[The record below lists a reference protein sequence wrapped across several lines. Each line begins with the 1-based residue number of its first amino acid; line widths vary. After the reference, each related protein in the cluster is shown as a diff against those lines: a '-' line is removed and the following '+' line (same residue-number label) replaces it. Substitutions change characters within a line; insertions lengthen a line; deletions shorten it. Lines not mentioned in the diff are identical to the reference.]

1 MRFVKIVRSGLLI
14 YTIRKPKKIEA
25 SKSHFLSIKMS
36 VVRAFVNSE
45 RVSTGR
51 VTKDGRFFQAYPI
64 HQFYENEMAWRDDW
78 MKKMSVNF
86 VTDEKPYE
94 FSKNVTATLPAG
106 RYYIGDITYVLKDSV
121 CNDIFG
127 DTNYEPGHYKM
138 KDGEF
143 LVNRTAYG
151 DGSYPGSN
159 NYQYGVDAGV
169 IGITNINLCID
180 EKKIYGGTLHTFTEP
195 VACSFTQGMFR
206 FSSGNCFIE
215 IDTI

>member
-1 MRFVKIVRSGLLI
+1 
-14 YTIRKPKKIEA
+14 
-25 SKSHFLSIKMS
+25 MS
-36 VVRAFVNSE
+36 VVRAFANSE

-64 HQFYENEMAWRDDW
+64 HQFYENETAWRDDW
-78 MKKMSVNF
+78 VKKMSVNF
-86 VTDEKPYE
+86 VKDEKPAEKPAEKDYE

-106 RYYIGDITYVLKDSV
+106 RYYIGDICYVLKDSV
-121 CNDIFG
+121 KDDIFG

-159 NYQYGVDAGV
+159 NYQYGVDAAV

-180 EKKIYGGTLHTFTEP
+180 EKKLYGGTLHTFTEP
-195 VACSFTQGMFR
+195 VMCSFTQGTFR
-206 FSSGNCFIE
+206 FSSGNWYLE